1 MSFNGC
7 VLIMDHNQ
15 ERRLRLEAILSFMQ
29 VEWRS
34 GSRAEDQAWLQ
45 SQPNNLTVLAGDTDI
60 PLSALLENFTHHA
73 FISLN
78 KTGCQASNLLGT
90 LASLTY
96 DELTAL
102 LLQAQNWQPV
112 VESDEQD
119 CQLHDLLIGQS
130 ASMEEV
136 KSLIRQVANKPANVL
151 LLGESGT
158 GKEVIARAIHLL
170 SLQAKGPFVPINC
183 GAIPAE
189 LLESELFGH
198 EKGAF
203 TGAISARKGRFELA
217 EGGTLF
223 LDEIGDMPLPMQVK
237 LLRVLQERT
246 FERVGGTRP
255 IAAKVRVIAATHRDL
270 EQMIVEQRFR
280 EDLYYRLNVFPIE
293 APALRQRQND
303 IPLLLNELIGRHEL
317 THNAQL
323 SFSPEAIASLQKW
336 HWPGNVRELS
346 NLVERMFILCPNQ
359 RVQLADL
366 PIKYRSL
373 TDEQLLVHP
382 FDELDERD
390 ALASIFHT
398 DEPEVESEADF
409 FDFQNLDD
417 GTLDDAGEFAIGAEA
432 EAAFM
437 SHALSAEGVNLKEM
451 LANIEMDMIGQSL
464 AVNDGV
470 VARAAEHLGMRR
482 TTLVEKMKKYGI
494 TK

>member
-15 ERRLRLEAILSFMQ
+15 ERRLRLESILSFMQ

-34 GSRAEDQAWLQ
+34 GSRAEDKAWLQ
-45 SQPNNLTVLAGDTDI
+45 SQPQSMTVVVGDTDV
-60 PLSALLENFTHHA
+60 PLEDLLETFPHHA
-73 FISLN
+73 FISLVGAQS
-78 KTGCQASNLLGT
+78 THENLLGCLT
-90 LASLTY
+90 ALTY
-96 DELTAL
+96 DELTSL
-102 LLQAQNWQPV
+102 LLQARNWKPV
-112 VESDEQD
+112 LVSSDQD
-119 CQLHDLLIGQS
+119 CRLHDLLIGES
-130 ASMEEV
+130 AAMQEV
-136 KSLIRQVANKPANVL
+136 KNLIRQVASKPANVL

-170 SLQAKGPFVPINC
+170 SLQSSGPFVPINC

-203 TGAISARKGRFELA
+203 TGAVSARKGRFELA

-246 FERVGGTRP
+246 FERVGGTRS
-255 IAAKVRVIAATHRDL
+255 ITAKVRVIAATHRDL
-270 EQMIVEQRFR
+270 EQMIYEQRFR

-293 APALRQRQND
+293 APALSQRQDD
-303 IPLLLNELIGRHEL
+303 IPLLLNELIGRHRL
-317 THNAQL
+317 THNAEL
-323 SFSPEAIASLQKW
+323 SFSPAAIESLKHW

-359 RVQLADL
+359 VVEPSDL
-366 PIKYRSL
+366 PVKYRGLDGGSL
-373 TDEQLLVHP
+373 VVRP

-390 ALASIFHT
+390 ALSAMFQSDHEGVAE
-398 DEPEVESEADF
+398 DEADF
-409 FDFQNLDD
+409 FNFQ
-417 GTLDDAGEFAIGAEA
+417 TLDDEEESAEFI
-432 EAAFM
+432 
-437 SHALSAEGVNLKEM
+437 SPSLSADGVNLKEM
-451 LANIEMDMIGQSL
+451 LASIEMDMINQSL
-464 AVNDGV
+464 EVNDGV

-494 TK
+494 NRD

>member
-15 ERRLRLEAILSFMQ
+15 ERRSKLEAILSFMQ

-34 GSRAEDQAWLQ
+34 GSRAEDQTWLQ
-45 SQPNNLTVLAGDTDI
+45 SQPLNLTVLAGDTDA
-60 PLSALLENFTHHA
+60 PLAQLLDTFPHHA

-78 KTGCQASNLLGT
+78 ETGCQAGNLLGT

-96 DELTAL
+96 DELTSL
-102 LLQAQNWQPV
+102 LLQAQSWQPV
-112 VESDEQD
+112 LVSDEQN
-119 CQLHDLLIGQS
+119 CHLHELLIGES
-130 ASMEEV
+130 ASMHEV
-136 KSLIRQVANKPANVL
+136 KNLIRQVANKPANVL

-203 TGAISARKGRFELA
+203 TGAVSARKGRFELA

-255 IAAKVRVIAATHRDL
+255 ITAKVRVIAATHRDL

-293 APALRQRQND
+293 APALRQRQDD
-303 IPLLLNELIGRHEL
+303 IPLLLSELINRHRL

-359 RVQLADL
+359 RVQLSDL
-366 PIKYRSL
+366 PVKYRAL
-373 TDEQLLVHP
+373 AHEQLIVRP

-390 ALASIFHT
+390 ALSAMFQSD
-398 DEPEVESEADF
+398 DEPAAENDADF
-409 FDFQNLDD
+409 FDFQ
-417 GTLDDAGEFAIGAEA
+417 GLDDAQQEEA
-432 EAAFM
+432 EFM
-437 SHALSAEGVNLKEM
+437 APALSAQGVNLKEM
-451 LANIEMDMIGQSL
+451 LANIEMDMITQSL
-464 AVNDGV
+464 EVNDGI

-482 TTLVEKMKKYGI
+482 TTLVEKMKKYCI

>member
-1 MSFNGC
+1 MGFNGC

-15 ERRLRLEAILSFMQ
+15 ERRSRLEAILSFMQ
-29 VEWRS
+29 VTWRS
-34 GSRAEDQAWLQ
+34 GNRADDLAWLQ
-45 SQPNNLTVLAGDTDI
+45 SQPQNMTVLVGEADVS
-60 PLSALLENFTHHA
+60 LSSLLETFPHHA
-73 FISLN
+73 FICLN
-78 KTGCQASNLLGT
+78 KTDCRADNLLGALT
-90 LASLTY
+90 ELTY
-96 DELTAL
+96 GELTAL
-102 LLQAQNWQPV
+102 LTQAQQWQPV
-112 VESDEQD
+112 RSSSEQD
-119 CQLHDLLIGQS
+119 AGLQQLLIGDS
-130 ASMEEV
+130 APMQEV
-136 KSLIRQVANKPANVL
+136 KKLIRQVAGKPANVL

-170 SLQAKGPFVPINC
+170 SLQAEGPFVPINC

-203 TGAISARKGRFELA
+203 TGAVSARKGRFELA

-255 IAAKVRVIAATHRDL
+255 IKAKVRVIAATHRDL
-270 EQMIVEQRFR
+270 EQMIYEQRFR

-293 APALRQRQND
+293 TPALRQRQDD
-303 IPLLLNELIGRHEL
+303 IPLLLTELIGRHRL
-317 THNAQL
+317 THGAEL
-323 SFSPEAIASLQKW
+323 SFSADAIASLQAW

-359 RVQLADL
+359 VVQQKDL
-366 PIKYRSL
+366 PAKYRFL
-373 TDEQLLVHP
+373 NDEQLAVQP

-390 ALASIFHT
+390 ALSSIFQSG
-398 DEPEVESEADF
+398 DEPAEDEADF
-409 FDFQNLDD
+409 FDFQAIDD
-417 GTLDDAGEFAIGAEA
+417 MGQEEPEPLAP
-432 EAAFM
+432 
-437 SHALSAEGVNLKEM
+437 SLSAEGVNLKEM
-451 LANIEMDMIGQSL
+451 LANIEMDMIGQAL
-464 AVNDGV
+464 EVNEGI

-494 TK
+494 NREA

>member
-15 ERRLRLEAILSFMQ
+15 ERRAKLEAILSFMQ

-34 GSRAEDQAWLQ
+34 GNRAEDQAWLQ
-45 SQPNNLTVLAGDTDI
+45 SLPQNLTVLVGDTDL
-60 PLSALLENFTHHA
+60 PLDHLLESFAHHA
-73 FISLN
+73 FISL
-78 KTGCQASNLLGT
+78 TPAHFPHANLIGT
-90 LASLTY
+90 LRALTY

-102 LLQAQNWQPV
+102 LTQAQHWQPV
-112 VESDEQD
+112 LVSNEQD
-119 CQLHDLLIGQS
+119 CRLHELLIGDS
-130 ASMEEV
+130 AAMNEV
-136 KSLIRQVANKPANVL
+136 KSLIRQVAGKPVNVL

-170 SLQAKGPFVPINC
+170 SLQCDGPFVPINC

-203 TGAISARKGRFELA
+203 TGAVSARKGRFELA

-246 FERVGGTRP
+246 FERVGGTRS
-255 IAAKVRVIAATHRDL
+255 ITAKVRVIAATHRDL

-293 APALRQRQND
+293 TPALSARQDD
-303 IPLLLNELIGRHEL
+303 IPLLLNELIARHRL
-317 THNAQL
+317 THNAEL
-323 SFSPEAIASLQKW
+323 SFSPEAISSLQQW

-346 NLVERMFILCPNQ
+346 NLVERMFILCPDKV
-359 RVQLADL
+359 VQLSDL
-366 PIKYRSL
+366 PIKYRALSNG
-373 TDEQLLVHP
+373 QLVVRP

-390 ALASIFHT
+390 ALSAMFQSNGE
-398 DEPEVESEADF
+398 DEGEHDADF
-409 FDFQNLDD
+409 FDFQ
-417 GTLDDAGEFAIGAEA
+417 TLDGAEE
-432 EAAFM
+432 EADFM
-437 SHALSAEGVNLKEM
+437 APTLSADGVNLKDM
-451 LANIEMDMIGQSL
+451 LANIEMDMISQSL
-464 AVNDGV
+464 EVNDGV

>member
-1 MSFNGC
+1 MSFNGR

-34 GSRAEDQAWLQ
+34 GNRAEDQAWLQ
-45 SQPNNLTVLAGDTDI
+45 SQPHNLTVLVGDTDA
-60 PLSALLENFTHHA
+60 PLAELLDTFAHNA
-73 FISLN
+73 FISLQA
-78 KTGCQASNLLGT
+78 TDCQHANLLGT
-90 LASLTY
+90 LSALTY
-96 DELTAL
+96 DELTSL
-102 LLQAQNWQPV
+102 LLQSQNWQPV
-112 VESDEQD
+112 LVSDEQD
-119 CQLHDLLIGQS
+119 CRLHELLIGDS
-130 ASMEEV
+130 ASMQEV
-136 KSLIRQVANKPANVL
+136 KSLIRQVAGKPASVL

-170 SLQAKGPFVPINC
+170 SLQCDGPFVPINC

-203 TGAISARKGRFELA
+203 TGAVSARKGRFELA

-246 FERVGGTRP
+246 FERVGGTRS
-255 IAAKVRVIAATHRDL
+255 ITAKVRVIAATHRDL
-270 EQMIVEQRFR
+270 EQMIYEQRFR

-293 APALRQRQND
+293 APPLSDRQDD
-303 IPLLLNELIGRHEL
+303 IPLLLNELISRHRV
-317 THNAQL
+317 THGAKL
-323 SFSPEAIASLQKW
+323 WFAPEAIESLQLW

-359 RVQLADL
+359 VVQLADL
-366 PIKYRSL
+366 PVKYRAMAG
-373 TDEQLLVHP
+373 EQLVVRP

-390 ALASIFHT
+390 ALSAMFQD
-398 DEPEVESEADF
+398 DEPGDENEADF
-409 FDFQNLDD
+409 FDFQ
-417 GTLDDAGEFAIGAEA
+417 TLDETPEEA
-432 EAAFM
+432 EVDFM
-437 SHALSAEGVNLKEM
+437 SHELSADGVNLKEM
-451 LANIEMDMIGQSL
+451 LANIEMDMIVQSL
-464 AVNDGV
+464 EVNDGV

-494 TK
+494 NRE

>member
-15 ERRLRLEAILSFMQ
+15 ERRSKLEAILSFMQ

-60 PLSALLENFTHHA
+60 PLRALLENFTHHA

-90 LASLTY
+90 LTSLTY

-102 LLQAQNWQPV
+102 LQQAQQWQPMLT
-112 VESDEQD
+112 SDEND
-119 CQLHDLLIGQS
+119 CRLHDLLIGQS
-130 ASMEEV
+130 ASMDEV
-136 KSLIRQVANKPANVL
+136 KNLIRQVANKPANVL

-170 SLQAKGPFVPINC
+170 SLQAQGPFVPINC

-203 TGAISARKGRFELA
+203 TGAVSARKGRFELA

-293 APALRQRQND
+293 APALRKRQHD

-323 SFSPEAIASLQKW
+323 SFSAEAIASLQKW

-359 RVQLADL
+359 RVQLRDL
-366 PIKYRSL
+366 PTKYQAL
-373 TDEQLLVHP
+373 TDEQLVVHP

-390 ALASIFHT
+390 ALASMFYS
-398 DEPEVESEADF
+398 DEPEVENEADF

-417 GTLDDAGEFAIGAEA
+417 GVLDGGVAEE

-437 SHALSAEGVNLKEM
+437 SHSLSAEGVNLKEM

-464 AVNDGV
+464 EVNDGV

>member
-1 MSFNGC
+1 MSFNSC

-34 GSRAEDQAWLQ
+34 GSRAEDHAWLQ
-45 SQPNNLTVLAGDTDI
+45 SQPQNMTVLVGDTDV
-60 PLSALLENFTHHA
+60 PLNELLETFPHHV
-73 FISLN
+73 FISLTAAHSHLPN
-78 KTGCQASNLLGT
+78 FLGT
-90 LASLTY
+90 LSSLTY
-96 DELTAL
+96 DELTSL
-102 LLQAQNWQPV
+102 LLQAQSWQPV
-112 VESDEQD
+112 LISNDKD
-119 CQLHDLLIGQS
+119 GRLHELLIGDSS
-130 ASMEEV
+130 AICEV
-136 KSLIRQVANKPANVL
+136 KNLIRQVAGKPANVL

-170 SLQAKGPFVPINC
+170 SLQCDGPFVPINC

-203 TGAISARKGRFELA
+203 TGAVSARKGRFELA

-270 EQMIVEQRFR
+270 EQMIYEQRFR

-293 APALRQRQND
+293 APALSARHED
-303 IPLLLNELIGRHEL
+303 IPLLLNELISRHRT
-317 THNAQL
+317 THNAEL
-323 SFSPEAIASLQKW
+323 SFSLEAIESLQQW

-359 RVQLADL
+359 VVQLVDL
-366 PIKYRSL
+366 PVKYRALSNA
-373 TDEQLLVHP
+373 QLVIRP

-390 ALASIFHT
+390 ALSAMFQSN
-398 DEPEVESEADF
+398 DEFSGENEADF
-409 FDFQNLDD
+409 FDFQ
-417 GTLDDAGEFAIGAEA
+417 TLEESEEEPD
-432 EAAFM
+432 FM
-437 SHALSAEGVNLKEM
+437 APTLSADGVNLKDM
-451 LANIEMDMIGQSL
+451 LANIEMDMIAQSL
-464 AVNDGV
+464 EVNDGV

>member
-15 ERRLRLEAILSFMQ
+15 ERRSKLEAILSFMQ

-34 GSRAEDQAWLQ
+34 GSRAEDQTWLQ
-45 SQPNNLTVLAGDTDI
+45 SQPLNLTVLAGDTDA
-60 PLSALLENFTHHA
+60 PLAQLLDTFPHHA

-78 KTGCQASNLLGT
+78 ETGCQAGNLLGT

-96 DELTAL
+96 DELTSL
-102 LLQAQNWQPV
+102 LLQAQSWQPV
-112 VESDEQD
+112 LVSDEQN
-119 CQLHDLLIGQS
+119 CHLHELLIGES
-130 ASMEEV
+130 ASMHEV
-136 KSLIRQVANKPANVL
+136 KNLIRQVANKPANVL

-203 TGAISARKGRFELA
+203 TGAVSARKGRFELA

-255 IAAKVRVIAATHRDL
+255 ITAKVRVIAATHRDL

-293 APALRQRQND
+293 APALRQRQDD
-303 IPLLLNELIGRHEL
+303 IPLLLSELINRHRL

-359 RVQLADL
+359 RVQLSDL
-366 PIKYRSL
+366 PVKYRAL
-373 TDEQLLVHP
+373 AHEQLIVRP

-390 ALASIFHT
+390 ALSAMFQSD
-398 DEPEVESEADF
+398 DEPAAENDADF
-409 FDFQNLDD
+409 FDFQ
-417 GTLDDAGEFAIGAEA
+417 GLDDAQEEEA
-432 EAAFM
+432 EFM
-437 SHALSAEGVNLKEM
+437 APALSAQGVNLKEM
-451 LANIEMDMIGQSL
+451 LANIEMDMITQSL
-464 AVNDGV
+464 EVNDGI

-482 TTLVEKMKKYGI
+482 TTLVEKMKKYCI

>member
-1 MSFNGC
+1 MGFNGF

-15 ERRLRLEAILSFMQ
+15 ERRSRLEAILSFMQ
-29 VEWRS
+29 VKWRS
-34 GSRAEDQAWLQ
+34 GSRAEDHSWLQ
-45 SQPNNLTVLAGDTDI
+45 SQPQNLTVLVGETDLALPRLLDTF
-60 PLSALLENFTHHA
+60 PHHA
-73 FISLN
+73 FISLQN
-78 KTGCQASNLLGT
+78 IDGQLNHHHHSNLLGT
-90 LASLTY
+90 LNELTY
-96 DELTAL
+96 GELTAL
-102 LLQAQNWQPV
+102 LTQAQQWQPV
-112 VESDEQD
+112 RPSNEQD
-119 CQLHDLLIGQS
+119 AGLQQLLIGDS
-130 ASMEEV
+130 APIQEV
-136 KSLIRQVANKPANVL
+136 KNLIRQVAGKPANVL

-170 SLQAKGPFVPINC
+170 SLQADGPFVPINC

-203 TGAISARKGRFELA
+203 TGAVSARKGRFELA

-255 IAAKVRVIAATHRDL
+255 IKAKVRVIAATHRDL
-270 EQMIVEQRFR
+270 EQMIHEQRFR

-293 APALRQRQND
+293 APALRQRRDD
-303 IPLLLNELIGRHEL
+303 IPLLLNELIGRHRL
-317 THNAQL
+317 THGAEL
-323 SFSPEAIASLQKW
+323 SFSPDAIVSLQSW

-359 RVQLADL
+359 VVQPEDL
-366 PIKYRSL
+366 PAKYRCL
-373 TDEQLLVHP
+373 NDEQRVARP

-390 ALASIFHT
+390 ALSSIFQSG
-398 DEPEVESEADF
+398 DEPAEDEADF
-409 FDFQNLDD
+409 FDFQATD
-417 GTLDDAGEFAIGAEA
+417 GMEPE
-432 EAAFM
+432 EPEVVVP
-437 SHALSAEGVNLKEM
+437 SLSPEGVNLKEM
-451 LANIEMDMIGQSL
+451 LANIEMDMIGQAL
-464 AVNDGV
+464 EVNEGI

-494 TK
+494 NRGL

>member
-1 MSFNGC
+1 MGFNGC

-15 ERRLRLEAILSFMQ
+15 ERRSRLEAILSFMQ
-29 VEWRS
+29 VTWRS
-34 GSRAEDQAWLQ
+34 GNRADDLAWLQ
-45 SQPNNLTVLAGDTDI
+45 SQPQNMTVLVGETDVS
-60 PLSALLENFTHHA
+60 LSRLLEAFTHHA

-78 KTGCQASNLLGT
+78 KTDCRADNLLGILT
-90 LASLTY
+90 ELTY
-96 DELTAL
+96 GELTAL
-102 LLQAQNWQPV
+102 LTQAQRWQPV
-112 VESDEQD
+112 RSSSEQD
-119 CQLHDLLIGQS
+119 AGLQQLLIGGSGPMQ
-130 ASMEEV
+130 EV
-136 KSLIRQVANKPANVL
+136 KKLIRQVAGKPANVL

-170 SLQAKGPFVPINC
+170 SLQAEGPFVPINC

-203 TGAISARKGRFELA
+203 TGAVSARKGRFELA

-255 IAAKVRVIAATHRDL
+255 IKARVRVIAATHRDL
-270 EQMIVEQRFR
+270 EQMIYEQRFR

-293 APALRQRQND
+293 TPPLRQRQDD
-303 IPLLLNELIGRHEL
+303 IPLLLNELIGRHRL
-317 THNAQL
+317 THGAEM
-323 SFSPEAIASLQKW
+323 SFSPDAIASLQAW

-346 NLVERMFILCPNQ
+346 NLVERMFILCPDQ
-359 RVQLADL
+359 VVQQKDL
-366 PIKYRSL
+366 PAKYRFLS
-373 TDEQLLVHP
+373 DEQLSVQP

-390 ALASIFHT
+390 ALSSIFQSG
-398 DEPEVESEADF
+398 DEPAEDEVDF
-409 FDFQNLDD
+409 FDFQATDD
-417 GTLDDAGEFAIGAEA
+417 MGQEEPESFGP
-432 EAAFM
+432 
-437 SHALSAEGVNLKEM
+437 SLSPAGVNLKEM
-451 LANIEMDMIGQSL
+451 LANIEMDMIGQAL
-464 AVNDGV
+464 EVNAGI

-494 TK
+494 NREV

>member
-1 MSFNGC
+1 MGFNGC

-15 ERRLRLEAILSFMQ
+15 ERRSRLEAILSFMQ
-29 VEWRS
+29 VTWRS
-34 GSRAEDQAWLQ
+34 GNRADDLAWLQ
-45 SQPNNLTVLAGDTDI
+45 SQPQNMTVLVGEADVS
-60 PLSALLENFTHHA
+60 LSSLLETFPHHA
-73 FISLN
+73 FICLN
-78 KTGCQASNLLGT
+78 KTDCRADNLLGALT
-90 LASLTY
+90 ELTY
-96 DELTAL
+96 GELTAL
-102 LLQAQNWQPV
+102 LTQAQQWQPV
-112 VESDEQD
+112 RSSSEQD
-119 CQLHDLLIGQS
+119 AGLQQLLIGDS
-130 ASMEEV
+130 APMQEV
-136 KSLIRQVANKPANVL
+136 KKLIRQVAGKPANVL

-170 SLQAKGPFVPINC
+170 SLQAEGPFVPINC

-203 TGAISARKGRFELA
+203 TGAVAARKGRFELA

-255 IAAKVRVIAATHRDL
+255 IKAKVRVIAATHRDL
-270 EQMIVEQRFR
+270 EQMIYEQRFR

-293 APALRQRQND
+293 TPALRQRQDD
-303 IPLLLNELIGRHEL
+303 IPLLLNELIGRHRL
-317 THNAQL
+317 THGAEL
-323 SFSPEAIASLQKW
+323 SFSADAIASLQAW

-359 RVQLADL
+359 VVQQKDL
-366 PIKYRSL
+366 PAKYRFLS
-373 TDEQLLVHP
+373 DEQLAVQP

-390 ALASIFHT
+390 ALSSIFQSA
-398 DEPEVESEADF
+398 DEPAEDEADF
-409 FDFQNLDD
+409 FDFQAIDD
-417 GTLDDAGEFAIGAEA
+417 MGLEEPEPLAP
-432 EAAFM
+432 
-437 SHALSAEGVNLKEM
+437 SLSAEGVNLKEM
-451 LANIEMDMIGQSL
+451 LANIEMDMIGQAL
-464 AVNDGV
+464 EVNEGI

-494 TK
+494 SREY

>member
-15 ERRLRLEAILSFMQ
+15 ERRSKLEAILSFMQ

-34 GSRAEDQAWLQ
+34 GSRAEDQIWLQ
-45 SQPNNLTVLAGDTDI
+45 SQPLNLTVLAGDTDA
-60 PLSALLENFTHHA
+60 PLAQLLDTFPHHA

-78 KTGCQASNLLGT
+78 ETGCQAGNLLGT
-90 LASLTY
+90 LTSLTY
-96 DELTAL
+96 DELTSL
-102 LLQAQNWQPV
+102 LLQAQSWQPV
-112 VESDEQD
+112 LVSDEQN
-119 CQLHDLLIGQS
+119 CHLHELLIGES
-130 ASMEEV
+130 ASMHEV
-136 KSLIRQVANKPANVL
+136 KNLIRQVANKPANVL

-203 TGAISARKGRFELA
+203 TGAVSARKGRFELA

-255 IAAKVRVIAATHRDL
+255 ITAKVRVIAATHRDL

-293 APALRQRQND
+293 APALRQRQDD
-303 IPLLLNELIGRHEL
+303 IPLLLSELINRHRL

-359 RVQLADL
+359 RVQLSDL
-366 PIKYRSL
+366 PVKYRAL
-373 TDEQLLVHP
+373 AHEQLIVRP

-390 ALASIFHT
+390 ALSAMFQSD
-398 DEPEVESEADF
+398 DEPAAENDADF
-409 FDFQNLDD
+409 FDFQ
-417 GTLDDAGEFAIGAEA
+417 GLDDAQEEEA
-432 EAAFM
+432 EFM
-437 SHALSAEGVNLKEM
+437 APALSAQGVNLKEM
-451 LANIEMDMIGQSL
+451 LANIEMDMISQSL
-464 AVNDGV
+464 EVNDGI

-482 TTLVEKMKKYGI
+482 TTLVEKMKKYCI

>member
-15 ERRLRLEAILSFMQ
+15 ERRAKLEAILSFMQ

-34 GSRAEDQAWLQ
+34 GNRAEDQAWLE
-45 SQPNNLTVLAGDTDI
+45 SQPQNLTVLVGDTDA
-60 PLSALLENFTHHA
+60 PLVQLLETFSYHA
-73 FISLN
+73 FISL
-78 KTGCQASNLLGT
+78 TPAHFPHANLIGT
-90 LASLTY
+90 LQTLTY
-96 DELTAL
+96 DELTGL
-102 LLQAQNWQPV
+102 LSQAQLWQPV
-112 VESDEQD
+112 LVSDEQD
-119 CQLHDLLIGQS
+119 CRLHELLIGDS
-130 ASMEEV
+130 AAMNEV
-136 KSLIRQVANKPANVL
+136 KNLIRQVAAKPANVL

-158 GKEVIARAIHLL
+158 GKEVIAQAIHLL
-170 SLQAKGPFVPINC
+170 SLQSNGPFVPINC

-203 TGAISARKGRFELA
+203 TGAVSARKGRFEMA

-246 FERVGGTRP
+246 FERVGGTRS
-255 IAAKVRVIAATHRDL
+255 ITAKVRVIAATHRDL

-293 APALRQRQND
+293 APALSQRQDD
-303 IPLLLNELIGRHEL
+303 IPLLLNELIARHRL
-317 THNAQL
+317 THNAEL
-323 SFSPEAIASLQKW
+323 SFSAEAIESLKHW

-346 NLVERMFILCPNQ
+346 NLVERMFILCPDQ
-359 RVQLADL
+359 EVQLDDL
-366 PIKYRSL
+366 PIKYRALSNG
-373 TDEQLLVHP
+373 QLVVRP

-390 ALASIFHT
+390 ALSAMFQSDHQG
-398 DEPEVESEADF
+398 VEENEADF
-409 FDFQNLDD
+409 FDFQ
-417 GTLDDAGEFAIGAEA
+417 TFDDAEE
-432 EAAFM
+432 ETDFM
-437 SHALSAEGVNLKEM
+437 SPTLSADGVNLKDM
-451 LANIEMDMIGQSL
+451 LANIEMDMIAQSL
-464 AVNDGV
+464 EVNDGI

>member
-1 MSFNGC
+1 MSFNG
-7 VLIMDHNQ
+7 VLIMDCNQ
-15 ERRLRLEAILSFMQ
+15 ERRSKLEAILSFMQ

-34 GSRAEDQAWLQ
+34 GCRAEDKIWLQ
-45 SQPNNLTVLAGDTDI
+45 EQPHTLTVLAGDMDV
-60 PLSALLENFTHHA
+60 PLKSLVNEFSHHA

-78 KTGCQASNLLGT
+78 NTDCQANNLLGT
-90 LASLTY
+90 LSALTY

-102 LLQAQNWQPV
+102 LQQAQSWQPLIA
-112 VESDEQD
+112 SDDQE
-119 CQLHDLLIGQS
+119 CRLHDLLIGQS
-130 ASMEEV
+130 ASMDEI

-170 SLQAKGPFVPINC
+170 SLQSEGPFVPINC

-203 TGAISARKGRFELA
+203 TGAVSARKGRFELA
-217 EGGTLF
+217 QGGTLF

-255 IAAKVRVIAATHRDL
+255 ITAKVRVIAATHRDL
-270 EQMIVEQRFR
+270 EQMIAEQRFR

-293 APALRQRQND
+293 APALRHRQND
-303 IPLLLNELIGRHEL
+303 IPLLLNELISRHET

-323 SFSPEAIASLQKW
+323 SFSAEAIDSLKKW

-359 RVQLADL
+359 RVQLSDL
-366 PIKYRSL
+366 PVKYQAL
-373 TDEQLLVHP
+373 TDEQLVTRP
-382 FDELDERD
+382 FDELDEQD
-390 ALASIFHT
+390 ALASIFHS
-398 DEPEVESEADF
+398 DEPEVENEADF
-409 FDFQNLDD
+409 FDFQNSAEDEAFEL
-417 GTLDDAGEFAIGAEA
+417 GEEPEHSFAP
-432 EAAFM
+432 
-437 SHALSAEGVNLKEM
+437 HALSEEGVNLKEM
-451 LANIEMDMIGQSL
+451 LANIEMDMISQSL
-464 AVNDGV
+464 EANDGV

>member
-1 MSFNGC
+1 MGFNGF

-15 ERRLRLEAILSFMQ
+15 ERRSRLEAILSFMQ
-29 VEWRS
+29 VKWRS
-34 GSRAEDQAWLQ
+34 GSRAEDQSWLQ
-45 SQPNNLTVLAGDTDI
+45 SQPQNLTVLVGETDVALPRLLDTF
-60 PLSALLENFTHHA
+60 PHHA
-73 FISLN
+73 FISLQN
-78 KTGCQASNLLGT
+78 IDGQLNHHHHGNLLGA
-90 LASLTY
+90 LNELTY
-96 DELTAL
+96 GELTAL
-102 LLQAQNWQPV
+102 LTQAQQWQPV
-112 VESDEQD
+112 RPSNEQD
-119 CQLHDLLIGQS
+119 AGLQQLLIGDS
-130 ASMEEV
+130 APMQEV
-136 KSLIRQVANKPANVL
+136 KNLIRQVAGKPANVL

-170 SLQAKGPFVPINC
+170 SLQADGPFVPINC

-203 TGAISARKGRFELA
+203 TGAVSARKGRFELA

-255 IAAKVRVIAATHRDL
+255 IKAKVRVIAATHRDL
-270 EQMIVEQRFR
+270 EQMIHEQRFR

-293 APALRQRQND
+293 APALRQRRDD
-303 IPLLLNELIGRHEL
+303 IPLLLNELIGRHRL
-317 THNAQL
+317 THGAEL
-323 SFSPEAIASLQKW
+323 SFSPDAIVSLQSW

-359 RVQLADL
+359 VVQQKDL
-366 PIKYRSL
+366 PAKYRCL
-373 TDEQLLVHP
+373 NDEQRVARP

-390 ALASIFHT
+390 ALSSIFQSG
-398 DEPEVESEADF
+398 DEPAEDEADF
-409 FDFQNLDD
+409 FDFQATD
-417 GTLDDAGEFAIGAEA
+417 GMEA
-432 EAAFM
+432 EEPEVVVP
-437 SHALSAEGVNLKEM
+437 SLSPEGVNLKEM
-451 LANIEMDMIGQSL
+451 LANIEMDMIGQAL
-464 AVNDGV
+464 EVNEGI

-494 TK
+494 NRGL

>member
-15 ERRLRLEAILSFMQ
+15 ERRLRLESILSFMQ
-29 VEWRS
+29 MEWRS
-34 GSRAEDQAWLQ
+34 GSRAEDKAWLQ
-45 SQPNNLTVLAGDTDI
+45 SQPQSMTVLVGDTDVS
-60 PLSALLENFTHHA
+60 LLDLLETFPHHA
-73 FISLN
+73 FISLVD
-78 KTGCQASNLLGT
+78 TQCTHVNLLGT
-90 LASLTY
+90 LMSLTY

-102 LLQAQNWQPV
+102 LLQARNWQPV
-112 VESDEQD
+112 LVSRDQN
-119 CQLHDLLIGQS
+119 CRLHDLLIGDS
-130 ASMEEV
+130 ETMVEV
-136 KSLIRQVANKPANVL
+136 KSLIRQVASKPANVL

-170 SLQAKGPFVPINC
+170 SLQASGPFVPINC

-203 TGAISARKGRFELA
+203 TGAVTARKGRFEMA

-246 FERVGGTRP
+246 FERVGGTRS
-255 IAAKVRVIAATHRDL
+255 ITTNVRVIAATHRDL
-270 EQMIVEQRFR
+270 EQMIYEQRFR

-293 APALRQRQND
+293 APALNQRQDD
-303 IPLLLNELIGRHEL
+303 IPLLLNELISRHRL
-317 THNAQL
+317 THNAEL
-323 SFSPEAIASLQKW
+323 SFTTEAIESLKQW

-359 RVQLADL
+359 VVQLSDL
-366 PIKYRSL
+366 PIKYRTL
-373 TDEQLLVHP
+373 TDGQLIVRP

-390 ALASIFHT
+390 VLSAMFQSNT
-398 DEPEVESEADF
+398 EGVCENGADF
-409 FDFQNLDD
+409 FNFQ
-417 GTLDDAGEFAIGAEA
+417 TLDEDEDSSKFI
-432 EAAFM
+432 
-437 SHALSAEGVNLKEM
+437 SPALSADGVNLKEM
-451 LANIEMDMIGQSL
+451 LANIEMDMISQSL
-464 AVNDGV
+464 QVNDGV

>member
-15 ERRLRLEAILSFMQ
+15 ERRSKLEAILSFMQ

-34 GSRAEDQAWLQ
+34 GSRAEDQTWLQ
-45 SQPNNLTVLAGDTDI
+45 SQPLNLTVLAGDTDA
-60 PLSALLENFTHHA
+60 PLAQLLDTFPHHA

-78 KTGCQASNLLGT
+78 ETGCQAGNLLGT

-96 DELTAL
+96 DELTSL
-102 LLQAQNWQPV
+102 LLQAQSWQPV
-112 VESDEQD
+112 QMSDEQD
-119 CQLHDLLIGQS
+119 GHLHELLIGES
-130 ASMEEV
+130 ASMHEV
-136 KSLIRQVANKPANVL
+136 KNLIRQVANKPANVL

-203 TGAISARKGRFELA
+203 TGAVAARKGRFELA

-255 IAAKVRVIAATHRDL
+255 ITAKVRVIAATHRDL
-270 EQMIVEQRFR
+270 EQMIYEQRFR

-293 APALRQRQND
+293 APALRQRQDD
-303 IPLLLNELIGRHEL
+303 IPLLLSELINRHRL

-323 SFSPEAIASLQKW
+323 SFSPEAVASLQKW

-359 RVQLADL
+359 QVQLSDL
-366 PIKYRSL
+366 PVKYRAL
-373 TDEQLLVHP
+373 TNEQLVVRP

-390 ALASIFHT
+390 ALSAMFHAD
-398 DEPEVESEADF
+398 DEPAAENEADF
-409 FDFQNLDD
+409 FDFQSLDD
-417 GTLDDAGEFAIGAEA
+417 EQEEA
-432 EAAFM
+432 EFM
-437 SHALSAEGVNLKEM
+437 SPALSAEGVNLKEM
-451 LANIEMDMIGQSL
+451 LANIEMDMITQSL
-464 AVNDGV
+464 EVNDGI

-482 TTLVEKMKKYGI
+482 TTLVEKMKKYCI